1 MKYYLNLDAEGYVLS
16 VSKTNT
22 GGPAVEDL
30 DGVDLSGCR
39 IGAHRFD
46 GAQLLLDEEKLAQ
59 LEAEEETAA
68 RPDGPAD
75 KPSQEERIADL
86 EEALDLLLSGVT
98 E

>member
-1 MKYYLNLDAEGYVLS
+1 MKYYLNLDPEGYVLS

-30 DGVDLSGCR
+30 EGFDLSGCR

-46 GAQLLLDEEKLAQ
+46 GAQLILDEEKLAQ

-68 RPDGPAD
+68 RPDESA
-75 KPSQEERIADL
+75 
-86 EEALDLLLSGVT
+86 EAVSWDTMAEAIREGVASV
-98 E
+98 